1 MNKDSM
7 EKSQY
12 GSKESKSSKVSE
24 IKDDVI
30 GGSSAGG
37 IAGSGGV
44 STNDVGRSKTSKNP
58 LLER

>member
-7 EKSQY
+7 EKSKY
-12 GSKESKSSKVSE
+12 GSKESSSSKATE

-44 STNDVGRSKTSKNP
+44 STSDVGAGKTSKNP
-58 LLER
+58 LVER